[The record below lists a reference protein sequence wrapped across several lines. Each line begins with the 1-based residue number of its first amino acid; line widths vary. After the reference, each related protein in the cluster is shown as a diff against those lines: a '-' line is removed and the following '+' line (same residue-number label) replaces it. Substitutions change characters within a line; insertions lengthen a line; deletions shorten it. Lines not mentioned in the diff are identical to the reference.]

1 MAELESENR
10 RMREPLEAAKKEME
24 ELRRKLENYEKDKA
38 LLAVRFSLV
47 VFSLSITSCAFRVP
61 NIDSRRVK
69 LTSRTLN
76 GSTKFCF
83 NASKSYVVRSL
94 EARHMLFVL

>member
-38 LLAVRFSLV
+38 LLAVRFTRD
-47 VFSLSITSCAFRVP
+47 VFPHLIQSCSFRVP
-61 NIDSRRVK
+61 NIGSRRVK
-69 LTSRTLN
+69 LTSRTPS
-76 GSTKFCF
+76 GSTKFYF
-83 NASKSYVVRSL
+83 NASKSYVIRSL
-94 EARHMLFVL
+94 QTRRMLFVL